1 MNIRSARD
9 LGLLVREARRVR
21 RLTQMQ
27 LATKAGVGRDWIIA
41 LEKGNRGAEMGRV
54 LRTLRVLECTVEIGY
69 KAPGDEPETN
79 AATRLDQI
87 ITRSLGRTR

>member
-1 MNIRSARD
+1 MKIRSARD
-9 LGLLVREARRVR
+9 LGLLVREARHARQF
-21 RLTQMQ
+21 TQAQ
-27 LATKAGVGRDWIIA
+27 LAAKAGVGRDWIIA

-54 LRTLRVLECTVEIGY
+54 LRTLRVLECAVEIGY
-69 KAPGDEPETN
+69 KTPGDEPETK

>member
-1 MNIRSARD
+1 MKIRSARD

-54 LRTLRVLECTVEIGY
+54 LRTLRVLECALEIGY
-69 KAPGDEPETN
+69 KTPGDEPETK